1 MSVLSA
7 FRQLFTQTAKR
18 EGTAAEEEVSF
29 AEVIDSG
36 DFKLDVRRRV
46 ATLGQQRLQLT
57 SAEFDVLVFLSG
69 HPQRLVT
76 ANTMLATSW
85 SANRPRQTE
94 FLKVLLSLRAKL
106 EAAEPGQ
113 HYLRT
118 EPWVL
123 YRFNPSSAVR
133 A

>member
-1 MSVLSA
+1 MSGRWA
-7 FRQLFTQTAKR
+7 FRQLFTKTSNSEQIAV
-18 EGTAAEEEVSF
+18 EEEVSL
-29 AEVIDSG
+29 AQVIDSG
-36 DFKLDVRRRV
+36 DFKIDLSRRV
-46 ATLGQQRLQLT
+46 ATLGGQPLELT
-57 SAEFDVLVFLSG
+57 SEEFDVLVFLAG

-76 ANTMLATSW
+76 PNTMLATRW
-85 SANRPRQTE
+85 STNRFRQTA
-94 FLKVLLSLRAKL
+94 FLRVLLSLRAKL

-123 YRFNPSSAVR
+123 YRFNPYSA

>member
-1 MSVLSA
+1 MTGLWA
-7 FRQLFTQTAKR
+7 FRQIFTTTAKN
-18 EGTAAEEEVSF
+18 EKIAQEQNSVAQ
-29 AEVIDSG
+29 VIESG
-36 DFKLDVRRRV
+36 DFKIDLSRRL
-46 ATLGQQRLQLT
+46 ATLAGHPLQLT
-57 SAEFDVLVFLSG
+57 SEEFDVLVFLAG

-76 ANTMLATSW
+76 PNTMLSTNW
-85 SANRPRQTE
+85 SSSRSRQTE
-94 FLKVLLSLRAKL
+94 FLRVLLSLRSKL

-123 YRFNPSSAVR
+123 YRFDSSSA

>member
-7 FRQLFTQTAKR
+7 FQQLFTKTSTT
-18 EGTAAEEEVSF
+18 EEIAAEEEVSF
-29 AEVIDSG
+29 TEVIDSG
-36 DFKLDVRRRV
+36 DFKIDLRRRV
-46 ATLGQQRLQLT
+46 ATLGRQQLSLT

-76 ANTMLATSW
+76 PNTMLATSW
-85 SANRPRQTE
+85 STNRSRQTE

-123 YRFNPSSAVR
+123 YRFNPSSAV
-133 A
+133 

>member
-7 FRQLFTQTAKR
+7 FQQLFTKTSTT
-18 EGTAAEEEVSF
+18 EEIAAEDEVSF
-29 AEVIDSG
+29 TEVIDSG
-36 DFKLDVRRRV
+36 DFKIDLRRRV
-46 ATLGQQRLQLT
+46 ATLGRQQLPLT

-76 ANTMLATSW
+76 PNTMLATSW
-85 SANRPRQTE
+85 STNASRQTE

-113 HYLRT
+113 
-118 EPWVL
+118 
-123 YRFNPSSAVR
+123 
-133 A
+133 

>member
-7 FRQLFTQTAKR
+7 FQQLFTKTSKR
-18 EGTAAEEEVSF
+18 EEIAAEEEVSF

-36 DFKLDVRRRV
+36 DFKIDLRRRV
-46 ATLGQQRLQLT
+46 ATLGRQQLPLT

-76 ANTMLATSW
+76 PNTMLATSW
-85 SANRPRQTE
+85 STNASRQTE

-123 YRFNPSSAVR
+123 YRFNPSSAV
-133 A
+133 